1 MPGYHVQWHL
11 QQPKQKYVEVQ
22 SKHESVSSFPKISSS
37 KLTTFNS
44 ISPSITTTNVETEGQ
59 ALNTQVLP
67 VSHTLTGEVINQ
79 KKISFRRIIAK
90 DAGIFEEQPEKPKRK
105 VGIVTI
111 LGITAG
117 IVGSFIFPLQ
127 LGIMAIS
134 LGFLGTLFSAFNKEK
149 YGHFGLPL
157 FAIILGLF
165 DICLLIININA
176 LTAFFIVLAISLI
189 FLVFFSKLGV

>member
-67 VSHTLTGEVINQ
+67 VSHSLTGEVINQ
-79 KKISFRRIIAK
+79 KKRFFRRIIAK
-90 DAGIFEEQPEKPKRK
+90 DAGIFDDQTEKPKRK

-149 YGHFGLPL
+149 YGNFGFPL